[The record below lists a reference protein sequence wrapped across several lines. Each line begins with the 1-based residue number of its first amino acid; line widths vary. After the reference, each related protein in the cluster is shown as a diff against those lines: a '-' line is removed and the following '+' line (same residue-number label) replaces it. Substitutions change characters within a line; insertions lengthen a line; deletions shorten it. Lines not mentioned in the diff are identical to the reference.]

1 MSTLKNR
8 GTSENLPSFASLAS
22 HESGENTE
30 QQDPYGISSEFGKRD
45 IGPYKH
51 LFSIEA
57 SSINLNRTSNSLF
70 LVHRLK
76 YVSFFFFLLVGFLF
90 TFNAFYKS
98 PNSYIHL
105 IFSGASLG
113 NLPQLAYRA

>member
-76 YVSFFFFLLVGFLF
+76 YVSFFFFFCWLVSYLLLMHSINHQTVTFTLF
-90 TFNAFYKS
+90 SQAPPWETCLS
-98 PNSYIHL
+98 
-105 IFSGASLG
+105 
-113 NLPQLAYRA
+113 